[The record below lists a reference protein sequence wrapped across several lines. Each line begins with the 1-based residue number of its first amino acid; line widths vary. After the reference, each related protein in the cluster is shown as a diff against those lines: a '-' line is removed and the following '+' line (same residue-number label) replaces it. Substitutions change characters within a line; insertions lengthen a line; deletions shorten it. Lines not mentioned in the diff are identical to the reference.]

1 MTEEGLGSMGP
12 EPARQA
18 PIAVLP
24 TPRTEAILILLSRQV
39 RCQPAQRS
47 AVANRWHGQEPQYP
61 QLVHVS
67 TNISND
73 AFTETS
79 TSRPP
84 TSTSRTTAAAGAGGR
99 PWSSAFQKKEH
110 PCPKPNDVHGLVRF
124 RKESIH
130 VQNLM
135 TSMV

>member
-79 TSRPP
+79 TSKQA
-84 TSTSRTTAAAGAGGR
+84 TDINLENHGGSRGR
-99 PWSSAFQKKEH
+99 G
-110 PCPKPNDVHGLVRF
+110 DVHGLVRF
-124 RKESIH
+124 RKKSIH